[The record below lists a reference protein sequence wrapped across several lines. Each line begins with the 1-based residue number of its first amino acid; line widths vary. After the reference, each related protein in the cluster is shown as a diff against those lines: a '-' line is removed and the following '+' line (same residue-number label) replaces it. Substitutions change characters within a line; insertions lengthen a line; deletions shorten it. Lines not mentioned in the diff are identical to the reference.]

1 MSAPL
6 PPSVPPSLHL
16 PPSAP
21 LPRRTFLRHG
31 VAGILASAIAPNFFP
46 ARLFGKNAPSNQLTV
61 GVVGNGL
68 IAGSHVGT
76 LIGRDDCRILATCD
90 LMRSKAEK
98 TRDRILTAYGKA
110 KESGAPARGVD
121 LYGKHEE
128 LIARDDLDVV
138 FVCTPDHWH
147 AAVAKA
153 AMMSGK
159 DVYCEKPL
167 TLTIREGRVLVDTA
181 RRYGRI
187 LQTGTQQRSNK
198 SFRKAAEIVR
208 NGWIGDLTLIRARLG
223 HFPAALPLPEE
234 PIPPDF
240 DYDRWL
246 GPTPWRPYNDK
257 RVKGDYGGGWR
268 CFFEYGG
275 RKNGDWGAHH
285 FDIIQNAL
293 GMDDSGPVEF
303 IPEGFEGCKYQ
314 THVYANGVRVERHEE
329 GLKPMIEF
337 QGTKGKVEVSRD
349 DVFATTPADLAARP
363 LRGEDIHLYAS
374 DNHHTDFFNCV
385 RTRQRPISDVEAGH
399 RSATVCHLNVIA
411 ARLGRAIRW
420 DPKKEEIVGDAIAS
434 RLLDRPRRAP
444 YAL

>member
-1 MSAPL
+1 MPAPR
-6 PPSVPPSLHL
+6 PPAPRVLTRRSVLQGGL
-16 PPSAP
+16 
-21 LPRRTFLRHG
+21 
-31 VAGILASAIAPNFFP
+31 AGILAAGLAPNVFP
-46 ARLFGKNAPSNQLTV
+46 ARLFGRNAPSNQLTV

-76 LIGRDDCRILATCD
+76 LTGRDDCRILATCD
-90 LMRSKAEK
+90 VVRSKAEK
-98 TRDRILTAYGKA
+98 MRDRIDKAYGA
-110 KESGAPARGVD
+110 SRDSGTSRGVAIHPV
-121 LYGKHEE
+121 HEE
-128 LIARDDLDVV
+128 LIARPDLDVV

-153 AMMSGK
+153 AMLAGK

-167 TLTIREGRVLVDTA
+167 TLTVREGRVLVDTA

-198 SFRKAAEIVR
+198 SFRQAAEIVR
-208 NGWIGDLTLIRARLG
+208 NGWLGDLTLIRTRLG
-223 HFPAALPLPEE
+223 HFPPAPQLSEE
-234 PIPPDF
+234 PVPAGF

-246 GPTPWRPYNDK
+246 GPTPWRPFNEQ

-293 GMDDSGPVEF
+293 GMDESGPVEF
-303 IPEGFEGCKYQ
+303 IPAGYEGCKYQ
-314 THVYANGVRVERHEE
+314 THVYASGVRVERYED
-329 GLKPMIEF
+329 GLKEMIEF
-337 QGTKGKVEVSRD
+337 QGKKGTLGVSRD
-349 DVFATTPADLAARP
+349 DRIESDPPELVARP
-363 LRGEDIHLYAS
+363 LRGEEIHLYAS
-374 DNHHTDFFNCV
+374 DNHHSDFFACV

-399 RSATVCHLNVIA
+399 RSASICHLNVIA
-411 ARLGRAIRW
+411 AQLGRPIRW
-420 DPKKEEIVGDAIAS
+420 DPKKEEIVGDPIAS
-434 RLLDRPRRAP
+434 RMLDRPRRAG

>member
-1 MSAPL
+1 MPAASRAPDST
-6 PPSVPPSLHL
+6 PPSPVLTRRSLL
-16 PPSAP
+16 KGG
-21 LPRRTFLRHG
+21 L
-31 VAGILASAIAPNFFP
+31 AGIVAAGVAPNFFP
-46 ARLFGKNAPSNQLTV
+46 ARLFGSNAPSNQLTV

-68 IAGSHVGT
+68 IANDHVGT
-76 LIGRDDCRILATCD
+76 LTGRDDCRILATCD
-90 LMRSKAEK
+90 LNRSKVEK
-98 TRDRILTAYGKA
+98 MRDRIDKAYGAA
-110 KESGAPARGVD
+110 KESGTSRGVAVYR
-121 LYGKHEE
+121 LHEE
-128 LIARDDLDVV
+128 LIARPDLDVV

-153 AMMSGK
+153 AMLAGK

-167 TLTIREGRVLVDTA
+167 TLTVREGRVLVDTA

-187 LQTGTQQRSNK
+187 LQTGTQQRSNR

-208 NGWIGDLTLIRARLG
+208 NGWIGEVTHIRTRLG
-223 HFPAALPLPEE
+223 SFPPALPLPEE
-234 PIPPDF
+234 PVPAGF

-246 GPTPWRPYNDK
+246 GPTPWRPYNDQ

-293 GMDDSGPVEF
+293 GMDESGPVEF
-303 IPEGFEGCKYQ
+303 IPIGFEGCKYQ
-314 THVYANGVRVERHEE
+314 THVYAGGIRVERNEA
-329 GLKPMIEF
+329 GQKQMIEF
-337 QGTKGKVEVSRD
+337 HGKNGKVAVSRD
-349 DVFATTPADLAARP
+349 DQIESDPPELVARP
-363 LRGEDIHLYAS
+363 LRGEEIHLYTS
-374 DNHHTDFFNCV
+374 DNHHSNFFQCV

-411 ARLGRAIRW
+411 AQLGRAIRW
-420 DPKKEEIVGDAIAS
+420 DPKKEEIIGDPIAS
-434 RLLDRPRRAP
+434 RLLDRPRRAG

>member
-6 PPSVPPSLHL
+6 HARSNLS
-16 PPSAP
+16 P
-21 LPRRTFLRHG
+21 LTRRTVIKRGL
-31 VAGILASAIAPNFFP
+31 AGILAYGVAPNVFP
-46 ARLFGKNAPSNQLTV
+46 ARLFGRNAPSNQLTV
-61 GVVGNGL
+61 GIVGTGL
-68 IAGSHVGT
+68 IASSHIGALT
-76 LIGRDDCRILATCD
+76 GRDDCRILAVCD
-90 LMRSKAEK
+90 VHRAKGERA
-98 TRDRILTAYGKA
+98 RDRINNAYGKA
-110 KESGAPARGVD
+110 TERGGSRGVE
-121 LYGKHEE
+121 LYATHEE
-128 LIARDDLDVV
+128 LLTRGDIDTI

-153 AMMSGK
+153 AMIAGK

-167 TLTIREGRVLVDTA
+167 TLTVREGRVLVDTA

-208 NGWIGDLTLIRARLG
+208 NGWIGDITLIRTRLG
-223 HFPAALPLPEE
+223 HFPPALALPEE
-234 PIPPDF
+234 PIPAGF

-246 GPTPWRPYNDK
+246 GPTPWRPYNAQ
-257 RVKGDYGGGWR
+257 RVLGNYGGGWR
-268 CFFEYGG
+268 CYFEYGG

-303 IPEGFEGCKYQ
+303 IPIGFEGCKYQ
-314 THVYANGVRVERHEE
+314 THVYASGVRVERYED
-329 GLKPMIEF
+329 GLKPMIQF
-337 QGTKGKVEVSRD
+337 QGTKGVVEVSRD
-349 DVFATTPADLAARP
+349 DIFETTPADLATRP

-374 DNHHTDFFNCV
+374 DDHHGDFFNSV

-399 RSATVCHLNVIA
+399 RSASVCHLNGIA
-411 ARLGRAIRW
+411 AQLGRAIRW
-420 DPKKEEIVGDAIAS
+420 DPLKEEIIGDPFAS